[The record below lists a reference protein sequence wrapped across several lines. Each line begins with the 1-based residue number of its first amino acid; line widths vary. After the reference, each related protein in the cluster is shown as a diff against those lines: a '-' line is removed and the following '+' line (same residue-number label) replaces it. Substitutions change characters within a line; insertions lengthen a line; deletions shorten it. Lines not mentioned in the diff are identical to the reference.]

1 MKRFYTLLL
10 FMCSMFLCATAQE
23 RKPLIE
29 DYSVLVEEQ
38 GKTYLYHYV
47 MAYTSDGWRSS
58 ENIYR
63 SLKSGK
69 TFLQE
74 ELYDVGKY
82 TYEFDTQ
89 GRVKVKDVTYEKG
102 NLQSYRIIA
111 DYSASPVSF
120 TKYDGDLS
128 KIASW
133 TCHDNG
139 ALASYTFHVD
149 DPETGGRAG
158 TTVYYGENGE
168 LLSDATAY
176 TLNDGTVEFDGGIKV
191 HYKYDG
197 KFGRL
202 LEYSLTGSDCDMSVV
217 LEYDGLGR
225 VVKVYQ
231 TDKDESI
238 TATMEYFNNEVY
250 GVGNSWRDVFG
261 LDGPLTKI
269 TIIDGESTYM
279 NYTFE
284 RDSDGKLLSIKGGW
298 EEWDST
304 EWTVKNG
311 HIVGLKYSNE
321 DQTLTYTYN
330 WEGENLTEMEGKSKG
345 DGFDYSERWVYSHE
359 PGKMTETYYDS
370 YGSKGTTRTV
380 EESGNTFVME
390 TTTNSSNLTGTPNTR
405 IIKRII
411 QPEDMSVRRPNIGA
425 DLSGFCPERP
435 TLIAVKGR
443 VICTGKSIENKWDV
457 VYCDNDNGSILPL
470 NNYFI
475 NCDDDEFF
483 NIRHEGATTTCADV
497 LGRPVFETENGRL
510 AREYIYNDESD
521 ESNSMPA
528 PKRMQQKKAGE
539 TNGELKDVTVITY
552 NYNAEGL
559 CTGQTITAYDENGV
573 AQQNDFT
580 YTYTT
585 GIKDVTTKSTPVSPR
600 KLIKDGRVVI
610 VRDGKSY
617 NVTGIEVQP

>member
-1 MKRFYTLLL
+1 MKKLYTLLL
-10 FMCSMFLCATAQE
+10 LMCTITLWAAAQE

-29 DYSVLVEEQ
+29 DFSVLVEEQ

-89 GRVKVKDVTYEKG
+89 GRVKVKNVSYEKG

-111 DYSASPVSF
+111 DYSASPVSY

-176 TLNDGTVEFDGGIKV
+176 TLNEGTVEFDGGIKV

-202 LEYSLTGSDCDMSVV
+202 LEYSLTGSDYDMSIV
-217 LEYDGLGR
+217 LEYDDLGR
-225 VVKVYQ
+225 VVKAYQ
-231 TDKDESI
+231 TDEDEKI

-261 LDGPLTKI
+261 MDGPLTKI
-269 TIIDGESTYM
+269 TVNGAESAYM
-279 NYTFE
+279 TFTFN
-284 RDSDGKLLSIKGGW
+284 RDNEGKLLSINGTW
-298 EEWDST
+298 AEWDST
-304 EWTVKNG
+304 EWTVKDG
-311 HIVGLKYSNE
+311 HIVGLKYSGK

-345 DGFDYSERWVYSHE
+345 DGVDYSERWVYSHE

-370 YGSKGTTRTV
+370 YGSNGTTRTI
-380 EESGNTFVME
+380 EENGSTFVME
-390 TTTNSSNLTGTPNTR
+390 STTNSNNVTGTSKTR
-405 IIKRII
+405 DKLKRII
-411 QPEDMSVRRPNIGA
+411 QQEDMSVRRPDIGA

-443 VICTGKSIENKWDV
+443 VICTGKSINDKWDV
-457 VYCDNDNGSILPL
+457 VYCDNDNGCLLTL
-470 NNYFI
+470 NNYFF
-475 NCDDDEFF
+475 NCNDDEFF
-483 NIRHEGATTTCADV
+483 NIRHEGATTTCVDALD
-497 LGRPVFETENGRL
+497 RPVFETENSRL
-510 AREYIYNDESD
+510 VREYIYNDESS
-521 ESNSMPA
+521 ESSPMPA
-528 PKRMQQKKAGE
+528 PKRIQRKKAGE
-539 TNGELKDVTVITY
+539 TSGELKDVTVITY

-559 CTGQTITAYDENGV
+559 CSGQTITVYDSDGTSEQKDV
-573 AQQNDFT
+573 A

-585 GIKDVTTKSTPVSPR
+585 GINQVNADSTTATPR
-600 KLIKDGRVVI
+600 KMMRDGRVII
-610 VRDGKSY
+610 VRNGKSY
-617 NVTGIEVQP
+617 NVAGIETH

>member
-1 MKRFYTLLL
+1 
-10 FMCSMFLCATAQE
+10 MCTMSLCATAQE

-89 GRVKVKDVTYEKG
+89 GRVKVKDVKYEKG
-102 NLQSYRIIA
+102 NMQSYRIIA
-111 DYSASPVSF
+111 DYSASPVSY

-139 ALASYTFHVD
+139 ALASYTFYVD
-149 DPETGGRAG
+149 DAETGGRAG

-176 TLNDGTVEFDGGIKV
+176 TLNEGTKEFDGGIKV
-191 HYKYDG
+191 RYKYDG

-202 LEYSLTGSDCDMSVV
+202 MEYFLTGSDYDYNIV

-225 VVKVYQ
+225 VVKAYQ
-231 TDKDESI
+231 TDEDESI

-269 TIIDGESTYM
+269 TVKDGESTYM

-284 RDSDGKLLSIKGGW
+284 RDSDGKLLSLKGGW

-345 DGFDYSERWVYSHE
+345 DGVDYSERWVFSHE
-359 PGKMTETYYDS
+359 PEKMTETYYDS
-370 YGSKGTTRTV
+370 YGSKGATRTI

-390 TTTNSSNLTGTPNTR
+390 TTTNSNNITGTPNTT

-411 QPEDMSVRRPNIGA
+411 QQEEMSINRPDLGA
-425 DLSGFCPERP
+425 DLSGFCPSRP
-435 TLIAVKGR
+435 ILIGVKGR
-443 VICTGKSIENKWDV
+443 VICTGRNIKDRWDV
-457 VYCDNDNGSILPL
+457 LNENDFDNGTILSL
-470 NNYFI
+470 NNHFFI

-483 NIRHEGATTTCADV
+483 NIRHEGATTTCADA
-497 LGRPVFETENGRL
+497 LDRPVFETENGRL
-510 AREYIYNDESD
+510 VREYIYNDESN
-521 ESNSMPA
+521 ESNPMPA

-539 TNGELKDVTVITY
+539 TSGELKDVTVITY

-559 CTGQTITAYDENGV
+559 CSGQTITVYDSDGTSEQKDV
-573 AQQNDFT
+573 A

-585 GIKDVTTKSTPVSPR
+585 GISQVNADGTTATPR
-600 KLIKDGRVVI
+600 KMMKDGRIVI
-610 VRDGKSY
+610 ERNGKTY
-617 NVTGIEVQP
+617 NVAGIETR